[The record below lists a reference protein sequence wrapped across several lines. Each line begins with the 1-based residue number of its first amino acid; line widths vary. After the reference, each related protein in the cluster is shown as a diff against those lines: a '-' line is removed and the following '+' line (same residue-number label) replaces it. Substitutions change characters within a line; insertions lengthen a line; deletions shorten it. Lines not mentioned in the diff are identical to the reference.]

1 MTPGNFRAKEK
12 GDAPQCDSLSMVIRY
27 ISMKFQPSVLYG
39 SIFSI
44 AVIFFTR
51 IADLINMDSQCIKN
65 RTIVS

>member
-1 MTPGNFRAKEK
+1 MRLLEY
-12 GDAPQCDSLSMVIRY
+12 SYHY